1 MNLSRCRWSVDGKF
15 HGGVVEPGRTV
26 LPLSSLLSRPL
37 VSIELHCLPS
47 SSCAAKA
54 MSHPSGVGVRP
65 HLPTSEFVCVDELW
79 TYSAGMFFCGDYKGP
94 YSHWEASTELSH
106 SNFFV
111 SQRLSGGGSLLSKH
125 PQTVNLPI
133 PADPLASEQSQTKKL
148 WIQTWGFLLVD
159 LEYVFLTLVQ
169 SVYFFF
175 FFFFWVIL
183 LRIHIFLSPREV
195 QNRGSGEWGGGSR
208 HVVVFKAK
216 SWFSLMCF
224 ETEGAVQATVP
235 APSS

>member
-1 MNLSRCRWSVDGKF
+1 
-15 HGGVVEPGRTV
+15 
-26 LPLSSLLSRPL
+26 
-37 VSIELHCLPS
+37 
-47 SSCAAKA
+47 

-175 FFFFWVIL
+175 IF
-183 LRIHIFLSPREV
+183 IFLSNTSENPHFPFPQGSSKPGERGV
-195 QNRGSGEWGGGSR
+195 GGVLVTLWFLRQNPDFLWCVSKQRGQSR
-208 HVVVFKAK
+208 RRCPLRAAKRRFDFCPVSFHNFPFFSVFYVRQNVL
-216 SWFSLMCF
+216 WI
-224 ETEGAVQATVP
+224 
-235 APSS
+235 PSSCNVL